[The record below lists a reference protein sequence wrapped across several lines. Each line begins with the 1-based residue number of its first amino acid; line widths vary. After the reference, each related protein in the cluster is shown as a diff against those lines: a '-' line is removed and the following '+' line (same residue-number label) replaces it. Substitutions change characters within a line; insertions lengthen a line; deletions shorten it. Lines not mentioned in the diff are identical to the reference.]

1 MLPLREIS
9 SFIIG
14 ILLRFLPHDG
24 VVCLMLTFTE
34 QSGVVSVA
42 KFNSVVDLLSFIATQ
57 TIHNEL

>member
-1 MLPLREIS
+1 
-9 SFIIG
+9 
-14 ILLRFLPHDG
+14 
-24 VVCLMLTFTE
+24 LTFTE